1 MPQNDCKKYSDMI
14 YEYTA
19 DMLQRRERARPD
31 AAYRKLFLLPQ

>member
-19 DMLQRRERARPD
+19 DMLSAEKERPD
-31 AAYRKLFLLPQ
+31 AACQKLFLLPQ